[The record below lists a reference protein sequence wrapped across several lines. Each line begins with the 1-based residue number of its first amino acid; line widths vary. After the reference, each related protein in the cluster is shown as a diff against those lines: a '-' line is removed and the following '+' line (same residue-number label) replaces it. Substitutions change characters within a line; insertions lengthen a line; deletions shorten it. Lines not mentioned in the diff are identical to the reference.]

1 MSELKQDQ
9 VYTDG
14 LKALQKRMELMYNNK
29 EHSDTVF
36 IIKKH
41 KFYVS
46 RQLIGVASKKL
57 DAIMKENFTYH
68 NKHITLHAVKCEE
81 SFSVILKYMYGL
93 DMNFGELKMEVLC
106 RVIQLA
112 ETYQLEQ
119 FSKDLQCYLSKHD
132 QFNIDSLAVLL
143 NTARNFNLEEL
154 YKKLKVFAFQHAE
167 DFVKH
172 ESIVHVSYE
181 VLTDLVKSDYFFVP
195 ELDILKAVL
204 NWHVEMNTKEETCI
218 DENQDMTSD
227 AGSVV
232 SDISTASTNMK
243 PIENNTEEEYQDI
256 EQEEIEEKDED
267 NTMKTEAEISEQKL
281 KCSELMKSFS
291 ENVLKSL
298 LLHVRTKQ
306 LSWFDIA
313 PLHETNLFQK
323 YKHVLRDIKLFSQTN
338 DTRRKYEPV
347 PCQSSNE
354 DETVTKA
361 VTDLVA
367 TDGPS
372 NATLELNDIKKM
384 FILINPELSDLGMYK
399 ANESHT
405 IADLKWTVRAE
416 LRDVKKN
423 NVYVDYVKMYLECT
437 SDQQSDWEC
446 TIECQ
451 VSLIPRYVF
460 LCPNKVFPLQIM
472 KFSKDESSQCLGEL
486 HGDRF
491 WFDYFFKIKNNRSEF
506 DCEVVFKWISVNKK

>member
-1 MSELKQDQ
+1 MRTRGVTNQHCLPTATLPATAVLRTTAEYCFENDIRSGRIFCLCWNENISLHCPTPVLRGRMSELKQDQ

-119 FSKDLQCYLSKHD
+119 FSKDIQCYLSKHD

-143 NTARNFNLEEL
+143 NTARKFNLEEL

-172 ESIVHVSYE
+172 KSIVHVSYE
-181 VLTDLVKSDYFFVP
+181 VLTDLVKSDYFCVP

-227 AGSVV
+227 ADSVV

-243 PIENNTEEEYQDI
+243 PIENKTEEEYQDI
-256 EQEEIEEKDED
+256 EQEELEEKDED
-267 NTMKTEAEISEQKL
+267 KN
-281 KCSELMKSFS
+281 
-291 ENVLKSL
+291 
-298 LLHVRTKQ
+298 
-306 LSWFDIA
+306 
-313 PLHETNLFQK
+313 
-323 YKHVLRDIKLFSQTN
+323 
-338 DTRRKYEPV
+338 
-347 PCQSSNE
+347 NE
-354 DETVTKA
+354 D
-361 VTDLVA
+361 
-367 TDGPS
+367 
-372 NATLELNDIKKM
+372 
-384 FILINPELSDLGMYK
+384 
-399 ANESHT
+399 
-405 IADLKWTVRAE
+405 
-416 LRDVKKN
+416 
-423 NVYVDYVKMYLECT
+423 
-437 SDQQSDWEC
+437 
-446 TIECQ
+446 
-451 VSLIPRYVF
+451 
-460 LCPNKVFPLQIM
+460 
-472 KFSKDESSQCLGEL
+472 
-486 HGDRF
+486 
-491 WFDYFFKIKNNRSEF
+491 RS
-506 DCEVVFKWISVNKK
+506 

>member
-132 QFNIDSLAVLL
+132 QFDIDSLAVLL
-143 NTARNFNLEEL
+143 NTARKFNLEEL

-181 VLTDLVKSDYFFVP
+181 VLNDLVKSDYFCVP
-195 ELDILKAVL
+195 EIDILKAVL
-204 NWHVEMNTKEETCI
+204 NWHVEINTKEETCI

-227 AGSVV
+227 ADSVV

-256 EQEEIEEKDED
+256 EQEKIEEKDED

-298 LLHVRTKQ
+298 LRHVRTKQ
-306 LSWFDIA
+306 LSWFDIGA
-313 PLHETNLFQK
+313 LRKTILFDK
-323 YKHVLRDIKLFSQTN
+323 YKHVLDDTELFSQTN
-338 DTRRKYEPV
+338 DTRRKYDPV
-347 PCQSSNE
+347 ACQSSNE
-354 DETVTKA
+354 DGTVTKA

-372 NATLELNDIKKM
+372 NVTLELNDIRKM
-384 FILINPELSDLGMYK
+384 FILIKPGCFIAGLYK
-399 ANESHT
+399 AESQT

-416 LRDVKKN
+416 MRTCG
-423 NVYVDYVKMYLECT
+423 YYVKVYLDCT

-446 TIECQ
+446 TTECQ
-451 VSLIPRYVF
+451 VA
-460 LCPNKVFPLQIM
+460 
-472 KFSKDESSQCLGEL
+472 
-486 HGDRF
+486 
-491 WFDYFFKIKNNRSEF
+491 
-506 DCEVVFKWISVNKK
+506 

>member
-132 QFNIDSLAVLL
+132 QFDIDSLAVLL
-143 NTARNFNLEEL
+143 NTARKFNLEEL

-181 VLTDLVKSDYFFVP
+181 VLNDLVKSDYFCVP
-195 ELDILKAVL
+195 EIDILKAVL
-204 NWHVEMNTKEETCI
+204 NWHVEINTKEETCI
-218 DENQDMTSD
+218 DDNQDMTSD
-227 AGSVV
+227 ADSVV

-256 EQEEIEEKDED
+256 EQEEIDEKDED

-281 KCSELMKSFS
+281 KCSKLMKSFS

-298 LLHVRTKQ
+298 LLHIRGKQ
-306 LSWFDIA
+306 ILWFDIA
-313 PLHETNLFQK
+313 ELQETNFFQK
-323 YKHVLRDIKLFSQTN
+323 YNHVLGDKKLFSQTN

-347 PCQSSNE
+347 ACHSSNE
-354 DETVTKA
+354 DGTVTKA

-372 NATLELNDIKKM
+372 NATLELNDIRKM
-384 FILINPELSDLGMYK
+384 FILIKSGHYFRLGLYK

-416 LRDVKKN
+416 IRTCG
-423 NVYVDYVKMYLECT
+423 YYVKVYLECT

-446 TIECQ
+446 TTECQ
-451 VSLIPRYVF
+451 VSLISHNVSKY
-460 LCPNKVFPLQIM
+460 PNEVLPFQIM
-472 KFSKDESSQCLGEL
+472 KFSKDESCQYLGEL
-486 HGDRF
+486 QRSTF
-491 WFDYFFKIKNNRSEF
+491 WFNSFFKHQNYQWECN
-506 DCEVVFKWISVNKK
+506 CEVVFKSISVNKK

>member
-1 MSELKQDQ
+1 MSELKQYQ

-132 QFNIDSLAVLL
+132 QFDIDSLAVLL
-143 NTARNFNLEEL
+143 STARKFNLEEL

-181 VLTDLVKSDYFFVP
+181 VLNDLVKSDYFCVP
-195 ELDILKAVL
+195 EIDILKAVL
-204 NWHVEMNTKEETCI
+204 NWHVEINTKEETCI

-227 AGSVV
+227 ADSVV

-256 EQEEIEEKDED
+256 EQEKIEEKDED

-298 LLHVRTKQ
+298 LRHVRTKQ
-306 LSWFDIA
+306 LSWFDIGA
-313 PLHETNLFQK
+313 LRKTILFDK
-323 YKHVLRDIKLFSQTN
+323 YKHVLDDTELFSQTN
-338 DTRRKYEPV
+338 DTRRKYDPV
-347 PCQSSNE
+347 ACQSSNE
-354 DETVTKA
+354 DGTVTKA

-372 NATLELNDIKKM
+372 NVTLELNDIRKM
-384 FILINPELSDLGMYK
+384 FILIKPGCFIAGLYK
-399 ANESHT
+399 AESQT

-416 LRDVKKN
+416 MRTCG
-423 NVYVDYVKMYLECT
+423 YYVKVYLDCT

-446 TIECQ
+446 TTECQ
-451 VSLIPRYVF
+451 VSLISRNVSKY
-460 LCPNKVFPLQIM
+460 PNEVLPFQIM
-472 KFSKDESSQCLGEL
+472 KFSKDDFSQYLGEL
-486 HGDRF
+486 RRNSS
-491 WFDYFFKIKNNRSEF
+491 WFNSFINIMNNQLECN
-506 DCEVVFKWISVNKK
+506 CEVVFKLILVNKK

>member
-57 DAIMKENFTYH
+57 DAIIKENFTYH

-143 NTARNFNLEEL
+143 NTARKFNLEEL

-195 ELDILKAVL
+195 EIDILKAVL
-204 NWHVEMNTKEETCI
+204 NWHVKINTKEETCI

-227 AGSVV
+227 ADSVV

-243 PIENNTEEEYQDI
+243 PIENKTEEEYQDI
-256 EQEEIEEKDED
+256 EQEEIDEKDED
-267 NTMKTEAEISEQKL
+267 NILKTEAEISEQKL
-281 KCSELMKSFS
+281 KCSELMKLFS

-298 LLHVRTKQ
+298 LAHIRGNEI
-306 LSWFDIA
+306 SWLDIGALRKTILFD
-313 PLHETNLFQK
+313 K
-323 YKHVLRDIKLFSQTN
+323 YKHVLDDTELFSQTN
-338 DTRRKYEPV
+338 DTRRKYDPV
-347 PCQSSNE
+347 ACQSSNE
-354 DETVTKA
+354 DGTVTKA

-372 NATLELNDIKKM
+372 NVTLELNDIRKM
-384 FILINPELSDLGMYK
+384 FILIKPGNYYTGIFK
-399 ANESHT
+399 ANESHR
-405 IADLKWTVRAE
+405 IADLKWTVRA
-416 LRDVKKN
+416 DVRYVLKN
-423 NVYVDYVKMYLECT
+423 NDYDYYVKMYLECT

-446 TIECQ
+446 TTECQ
-451 VSLIPRYVF
+451 VSLISHNMFKY
-460 LCPNKVFPLQIM
+460 PNEVLPFQIL
-472 KFSKDESSQCLGEL
+472 KFSKDESRQCLGEL
-486 HGDRF
+486 YWDCY
-491 WFDYFFKIKNNRSEF
+491 WFDSLFKYRNNQWQC
-506 DCEVVFKWISVNKK
+506 DCEVVFKSISVNKK